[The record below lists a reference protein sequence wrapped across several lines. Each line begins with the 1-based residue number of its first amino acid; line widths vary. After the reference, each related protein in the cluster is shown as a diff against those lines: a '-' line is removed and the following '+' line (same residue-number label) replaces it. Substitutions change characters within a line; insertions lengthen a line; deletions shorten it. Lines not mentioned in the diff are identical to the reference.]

1 MMTPIYELYSDGEP
15 TGLLFLSEAN
25 ALHWVRTHGAAGA
38 QYETR
43 PFSPW

>member
-1 MMTPIYELYSDGEP
+1 MMTPIYELWREGEP

-25 ALHWVRTHGAAGA
+25 ALYWISTHGDGGK
-38 QYETR
+38 YETK